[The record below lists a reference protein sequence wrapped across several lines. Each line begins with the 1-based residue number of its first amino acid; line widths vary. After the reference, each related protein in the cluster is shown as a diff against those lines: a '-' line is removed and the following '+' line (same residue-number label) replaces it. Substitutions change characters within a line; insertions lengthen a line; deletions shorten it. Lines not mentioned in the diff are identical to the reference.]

1 MPQFHN
7 IWSSALYQG
16 HFYLL
21 LLTLTLLAR
30 LSIKR
35 HFEKKYLQKQ
45 LETDLDRAPKVSEG
59 HSYHVIVNSANEC
72 QNRGTPVTDFQVS
85 SKSAPTQVLRT
96 PASKTS
102 VSTSQKKMVQFGF
115 GWGPV
120 HTCEPELGGHD
131 PCPQK
136 PEMLIFD

>member
-1 MPQFHN
+1 MNVKIGGPQ
-7 IWSSALYQG
+7 
-16 HFYLL
+16 
-21 LLTLTLLAR
+21 
-30 LSIKR
+30 
-35 HFEKKYLQKQ
+35 
-45 LETDLDRAPKVSEG
+45 
-59 HSYHVIVNSANEC
+59 
-72 QNRGTPVTDFQVS
+72 VTDFQVS

-136 PEMLIFD
+136 PEMLIFDGSPFETPVFVAVRQEAITERNEDVMLFGEL